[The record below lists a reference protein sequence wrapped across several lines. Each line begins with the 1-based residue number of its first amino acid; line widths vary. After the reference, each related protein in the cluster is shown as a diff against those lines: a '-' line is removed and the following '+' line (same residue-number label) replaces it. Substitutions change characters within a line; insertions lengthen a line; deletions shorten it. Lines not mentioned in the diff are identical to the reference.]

1 MRSRTLLV
9 LTLCLP
15 AVLVPG
21 LATAQ
26 LTHRHQS
33 DFPPEEFA
41 ARRAEVFDAIGDQA
55 IVLLQGA
62 PNVQGFHV
70 FRQTNEFYYLTGLAT
85 PHAYLLMD
93 GRNRR
98 TRLFLPHR
106 NEGRERGEGKTLSA
120 EDADLVV
127 KLTGVDEVHGI
138 ELLTSRL
145 WRYVL
150 RTPYPTLYTMLSPA
164 ESAAQSR
171 DEIMVGYGE
180 ALSDPWDGTLTR
192 TFAFID
198 QIRRRYPQF
207 EIADLTPILDQMRVV
222 KSPREVDLIRKST
235 RLAALGILEAMRST
249 QPGQYEY
256 HLDAAANYVYKAG
269 GAQGEAYRSIT
280 ATGTNAYF
288 GHYYRNDAELKDG
301 DLILMDYAPDYR
313 YYTSDVTRMWPVNG
327 KFNDSQRELY
337 SWIVEYYDELQK
349 HIRPGVT
356 SDQIMDETA
365 DVMKPR
371 FEARTWSKPS
381 YEQAARETLTF
392 RGHLSHPVGLAVHDV
407 GTYRLGP
414 LEPGTVFSIDPMM
427 WVRDERLYVRLEDVG
442 VVTEDGWE
450 NFSAFAPTKIE
461 DIEALMREE
470 GVLEKVPP
478 VSLGEDDPARICSSN
493 ADCSAT
499 DYCRFE
505 VGTCGGSGTCEERPA
520 ICTMDYTPVCGCDG
534 ETYSNACGAAAAGVS
549 VKTEGECA

>member
-1 MRSRTLLV
+1 MRLRTRLAVSLF
-9 LTLCLP
+9 LP
-15 AVLVPG
+15 ALLLPT
-21 LATAQ
+21 LASAQ

-41 ARRAEVFDAIGDQA
+41 ARRAEVFEAIGDNA

-62 PNVQGFHV
+62 ANVQGFHV
-70 FRQTNEFYYLTGLAT
+70 FRQSNEFYYLTGLAV
-85 PHAYLLMD
+85 PHSYLLMD
-93 GRNRR
+93 GRNQR
-98 TRLFLPHR
+98 TYLFLPHR
-106 NEGRERGEGKTLSA
+106 NEGRERGEGKTLAA
-120 EDADLVV
+120 EDADLVTQ
-127 KLTGVDEVHGI
+127 LTGVDDVQGVH
-138 ELLTSRL
+138 LLSNRL
-145 WRYVL
+145 WRYL
-150 RTPYPTLYTMLSPA
+150 IRTPYPTLYTMLSPA
-164 ESAAQSR
+164 EGAAQSR
-171 DEIMVGYGE
+171 DEILIGFGE
-180 ALSDPWDGTLTR
+180 AVADPWDNRPTR
-192 TFAFID
+192 TGAFVE
-198 QIRRRYPQF
+198 QIGRLYPQF

-249 QPGQYEY
+249 QPGMYEY

-288 GHYYRNDAELKDG
+288 GHYYRNDALLEDG
-301 DLILMDYAPDYR
+301 QLILMDYAPDYR

-365 DVMKPR
+365 AIMKPR

-450 NFSAFAPTKIE
+450 NFSAFAPTTID

-470 GVLEKVPP
+470 GVLETTPP
-478 VSLGEDDPARICSSN
+478 VSLDDGDPEGICSSN
-493 ADCSAT
+493 VDCAAS
-499 DYCRFE
+499 DYCHFE

-520 ICTMDYTPVCGCDG
+520 MCTMDYTPVCGCDG
-534 ETYSNACGAAAAGVS
+534 ETYANACGAAGAGVN
-549 VKTEGECA
+549 VRTEGECG